1 LLPEPLKD
9 EETIAMPFKGLLKAE
24 VDGKPSTMRVLFF
37 LWAIVV
43 LAVWA
48 VVSLRS
54 GQVQDMP
61 TSLAA
66 ILATFAGSKAV
77 QSFAEA
83 WRQKP
88 T

>member
-1 LLPEPLKD
+1 
-9 EETIAMPFKGLLKAE
+9 MPKPFNGLLQNE
-24 VDGKPSTMRVLFF
+24 TGKPSTMRVLFF
-37 LWAIVV
+37 LWAVVV
-43 LAVWA
+43 LVVWTI
-48 VVSLRS
+48 VSLRTNE
-54 GQVQDMP
+54 VQDIP

-83 WRQKP
+83 WRQRR